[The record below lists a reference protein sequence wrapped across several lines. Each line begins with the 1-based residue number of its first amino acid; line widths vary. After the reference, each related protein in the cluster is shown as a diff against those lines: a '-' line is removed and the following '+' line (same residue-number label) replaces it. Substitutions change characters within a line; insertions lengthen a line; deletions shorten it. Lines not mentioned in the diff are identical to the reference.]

1 MLTPEQLQNL
11 PQELTDLY
19 EQLSEFI
26 LRDIARRIAKGAQIT
41 DTAEYQMYRARS
53 LGLSTDEIAA
63 KIAEI
68 NGSSAA
74 EVNRLIREAA
84 AQSDEFDRKMLGA
97 DKGAAIPLE
106 DNQQLQKL
114 ISAQIAETAG
124 KCENLTNTMGFADHD
139 FLGRVYYLSMTDM
152 YRREM
157 DAAHMKVATGA
168 TDYMTAIRQAC
179 NKLAASGVRTIDY
192 ESGRSDRIEV
202 AARRAILTSV
212 AHVTH
217 RISEQNG
224 EELGADGWEMSAH
237 SGSRPSHAVYQGRQ
251 YTQEQ
256 YERIIKPLISEPNC
270 RHDVF
275 PIILGVSEPVYT
287 EEELQN
293 IDQPPFTYEGRKY
306 TAYEASQQMRKM
318 ERAMRKQ
325 KDRCIV
331 ADATGDEE
339 SFTAASIK
347 LRRQKDI
354 YEDFCKAADSYTQYE
369 RTYVAGYDRR
379 LAGKTGAVTRKQRE
393 FEKAQMRLTEG
404 TSHDII
410 EKTETSDFKNIIS
423 PQNGMSKEYQ
433 TVLENKF
440 SGGTADA
447 KRAFTRY
454 VKHDSVADSSYDK
467 TAHFSPVTQKI
478 KMNFAKDQINP
489 KGSGTTFFHEH
500 GHYID
505 YTSCEGDGYTSTKSP
520 EFGKLLKSD
529 FDSYVNSVMKQNHI
543 ELPAAYYKISKE
555 LSGHKQHS
563 VSDLFGG
570 ISGNQCVGR
579 YRHKDLYWTK
589 NGAVEKEAFAHMY
602 EAQFDAEKYELMKKY
617 FPNALNEFEKLLNGV
632 IK

>member
-19 EQLSEFI
+19 DQLSEFI

-41 DTAEYQMYRARS
+41 DTAEYQLYRARS

-74 EVNRLIREAA
+74 EINRLIREAA

-97 DKGAAIPLE
+97 DKGAAVPLE
-106 DNQQLQKL
+106 ENAQLQKL

-157 DAAHMKVATGA
+157 DSAHMKVVTGA

-331 ADATGDEE
+331 ADAAGDEE
-339 SFTAASIK
+339 AFATASIR
-347 LRRQKDI
+347 LNRQKYI
-354 YEDFCKAADSYTQYE
+354 YEDFCKAADSYTEYE
-369 RTYVAGYDRR
+369 RPYVTGFNRSIAARSGVAAIKKEYKLIASTLDKSAVPSIDDFKKMLYNNSDEYKQLRHQFNEKVINSDYDDIKH
-379 LAGKTGAVTRKQRE
+379 LNGSLSDKVTRQWYVLHDKKIPDMIDRNQSIEDQARQAHALRNQFRTNARDLMLNQDE
-393 FEKAQMRLTEG
+393 RKWLDKSHPNLTFEEQVDKKMSDKGMTRDEAIQ
-404 TSHDII
+404 DI
-410 EKTETSDFKNIIS
+410 
-423 PQNGMSKEYQ
+423 
-433 TVLENKF
+433 L
-440 SGGTADA
+440 
-447 KRAFTRY
+447 
-454 VKHDSVADSSYDK
+454 K
-467 TAHFSPVTQKI
+467 TAS
-478 KMNFAKDQINP
+478 
-489 KGSGTTFFHEH
+489 
-500 GHYID
+500 
-505 YTSCEGDGYTSTKSP
+505 KSNKKVN
-520 EFGKLLKSD
+520 EKFKL
-529 FDSYVNSVMKQNHI
+529 
-543 ELPAAYYKISKE
+543 
-555 LSGHKQHS
+555 
-563 VSDLFGG
+563 
-570 ISGNQCVGR
+570 
-579 YRHKDLYWTK
+579 
-589 NGAVEKEAFAHMY
+589 
-602 EAQFDAEKYELMKKY
+602 
-617 FPNALNEFEKLLNGV
+617 
-632 IK
+632 

>member
-19 EQLSEFI
+19 DQLSEFI
-26 LRDIARRIAKGAQIT
+26 LRDIARRIAKGAEIT
-41 DTAEYQMYRARS
+41 DTAEYQLYRAKS

-68 NGSSAA
+68 NGSSAS
-74 EVNRLIREAA
+74 EINRLIREAA
-84 AQSDEFDRKMLGA
+84 AQSDEFDRKMLGV
-97 DKGAAIPLE
+97 DKGAAVPLE
-106 DNQQLQKL
+106 ENAQLQKL

-157 DAAHMKVATGA
+157 DSAHMKVVTGA

-275 PIILGVSEPVYT
+275 PIILGVSEPTYT

-293 IDQPPFTYEGRKY
+293 IDQPPFTYEGRTY

-331 ADATGDEE
+331 ADAAGDEE
-339 SFTAASIK
+339 AFATASIR
-347 LRRQKDI
+347 LNRQKYI
-354 YEDFCKAADSYTQYE
+354 YEDFCKAADSYTEYE
-369 RTYVAGYDRR
+369 RTYVTGFNRSIAARSGVAAIKKEYKLIASTLDKSAVPSIDDFKKMLNNNSDEYKQLRHQFNEKVINSDYDDIKH
-379 LAGKTGAVTRKQRE
+379 LNGSLSDKVTRQWYVLHDKKIPDMIDRNQSIEDQARQAHALRNQFRTNARDLMLNQDE
-393 FEKAQMRLTEG
+393 RKWLDKSHPNLTFEEQVDKKMSDKGMTRDEAIQ
-404 TSHDII
+404 DI
-410 EKTETSDFKNIIS
+410 
-423 PQNGMSKEYQ
+423 
-433 TVLENKF
+433 L
-440 SGGTADA
+440 
-447 KRAFTRY
+447 
-454 VKHDSVADSSYDK
+454 K
-467 TAHFSPVTQKI
+467 TAS
-478 KMNFAKDQINP
+478 
-489 KGSGTTFFHEH
+489 
-500 GHYID
+500 
-505 YTSCEGDGYTSTKSP
+505 KSNKKVN
-520 EFGKLLKSD
+520 EKFKL
-529 FDSYVNSVMKQNHI
+529 
-543 ELPAAYYKISKE
+543 
-555 LSGHKQHS
+555 
-563 VSDLFGG
+563 
-570 ISGNQCVGR
+570 
-579 YRHKDLYWTK
+579 
-589 NGAVEKEAFAHMY
+589 
-602 EAQFDAEKYELMKKY
+602 
-617 FPNALNEFEKLLNGV
+617 
-632 IK
+632 

>member
-11 PQELTDLY
+11 PQDLTDLY
-19 EQLSEFI
+19 DQLSEFI

-41 DTAEYQMYRARS
+41 DTAEYQLYRARS

-74 EVNRLIREAA
+74 EVNRIIREAA

-97 DKGAAIPLE
+97 DNGTAVPLE
-106 DNQQLQKL
+106 ENKQLQKL
-114 ISAQIAETAG
+114 ISAQIKETAG

-157 DAAHMKVATGA
+157 DSAHMKVVTDA

-192 ESGRSDRIEV
+192 ESGHSDRIEV
-202 AARRAILTSV
+202 AARRALLTSV

-217 RISEQNG
+217 RISEENG

-331 ADATGDEE
+331 ADAAGDED

-379 LAGKTGAVTRKQRE
+379 LAGKTGAVTRRQRE
-393 FEKAQMRLTEG
+393 FEKAQMTLESDIGSKIRRTAKSAITSNKVFSYNDLDDNIKTPFEKGLVNANPEVKRVLSTIKDTTDFAYSQKKNSFYSSKFNYVALKKGSPPG
-404 TSHDII
+404 TTAHELFHKIDRMN
-410 EKTETSDFKNIIS
+410 NITDS
-423 PQNGMSKEYQ
+423 PQYGISSALNTDWNNLLKKSNSDVVGHLVTNYPNAFTLSKTGKIVFEEKYRGISDILSGMS
-433 TVLENKF
+433 
-440 SGGTADA
+440 GGA
-447 KRAFTRY
+447 
-454 VKHDSVADSSYDK
+454 
-467 TAHFSPVTQKI
+467 
-478 KMNFAKDQINP
+478 INL
-489 KGSGTTFFHEH
+489 G
-500 GHYID
+500 
-505 YTSCEGDGYTSTKSP
+505 
-520 EFGKLLKSD
+520 
-529 FDSYVNSVMKQNHI
+529 
-543 ELPAAYYKISKE
+543 
-555 LSGHKQHS
+555 
-563 VSDLFGG
+563 
-570 ISGNQCVGR
+570 
-579 YRHKDLYWTK
+579 YRHSSDYWK
-589 NGAVEKEAFAHMY
+589 RNGTLEKESW
-602 EAQFDAEKYELMKKY
+602 AQFGRVYYNNDPEVVQMMSDIFTNFNKCAIM
-617 FPNALNEFEKLLNGV
+617 ALKGV
-632 IK
+632 K

>member
-19 EQLSEFI
+19 DQLSEFI

-41 DTAEYQMYRARS
+41 DTAEYQLYRARS

-74 EVNRLIREAA
+74 EINRLIREAA

-97 DKGAAIPLE
+97 DKGAAVPLE
-106 DNQQLQKL
+106 ENAQLQKL

-157 DAAHMKVATGA
+157 DSAHMKVATGA

-202 AARRAILTSV
+202 AARRALLTSV

-287 EEELQN
+287 EEELKN

-331 ADATGDEE
+331 ADAAGDED

-393 FEKAQMRLTEG
+393 FEKAQIRLTEEKNRA
-404 TSHDII
+404 II
-410 EKTETSDFKNIIS
+410 EQEKRKEQFRSDLKSGKINTSLDVKNQKKHIIS
-423 PQNGMSKEYQ
+423 PEWKNNVRQQIKKLHDGDTKAASPKSRLFKDVTPEKLFKEYSGKGTLRLQ
-433 TVLENKF
+433 KNSTTVDEF
-440 SGGTADA
+440 VTADYPVGITFDR
-447 KRAFTRY
+447 KLQKYVRTRRFQIRY
-454 VKHDSVADSSYDK
+454 QDGGYHL
-467 TAHFSPVTQKI
+467 FPV
-478 KMNFAKDQINP
+478 
-489 KGSGTTFFHEH
+489 S
-500 GHYID
+500 
-505 YTSCEGDGYTSTKSP
+505 
-520 EFGKLLKSD
+520 
-529 FDSYVNSVMKQNHI
+529 
-543 ELPAAYYKISKE
+543 
-555 LSGHKQHS
+555 
-563 VSDLFGG
+563 
-570 ISGNQCVGR
+570 
-579 YRHKDLYWTK
+579 
-589 NGAVEKEAFAHMY
+589 EKE
-602 EAQFDAEKYELMKKY
+602 DD
-617 FPNALNEFEKLLNGV
+617 
-632 IK
+632 

>member
-19 EQLSEFI
+19 DQLSEFI
-26 LRDIARRIAKGAQIT
+26 LRDIARRIAKGAEIT
-41 DTAEYQMYRARS
+41 DTAEYQLYRAKS

-68 NGSSAA
+68 NGSSAS
-74 EVNRLIREAA
+74 EINRLIREAA
-84 AQSDEFDRKMLGA
+84 AQSDEFDRKMLGV
-97 DKGAAIPLE
+97 DKGAAVPLE
-106 DNQQLQKL
+106 ENAQLQKL

-157 DAAHMKVATGA
+157 DAAHMKVVTGA

-202 AARRAILTSV
+202 AARRALLTSV

-331 ADATGDEE
+331 ADAAGDEE
-339 SFTAASIK
+339 AFATASIR
-347 LRRQKDI
+347 LNRQKYI
-354 YEDFCKAADSYTQYE
+354 YEDFCKAADSYTEYE
-369 RTYVAGYDRR
+369 RTYVTGFNRSIAARSGVAAIKKEYKLIASTLDKSAVPSIDDFKKMLYNNSDEYKQLRHQFNEKVINSDYDDIKH
-379 LAGKTGAVTRKQRE
+379 LNGSLSDKVTRQW
-393 FEKAQMRLTEG
+393 
-404 TSHDII
+404 
-410 EKTETSDFKNIIS
+410 
-423 PQNGMSKEYQ
+423 Y
-433 TVLENKF
+433 VL
-440 SGGTADA
+440 
-447 KRAFTRY
+447 
-454 VKHDSVADSSYDK
+454 YDK
-467 TAHFSPVTQKI
+467 KIPDMIDRNQSIEDQARQAHALRNQFRTNARDLMLNQDERKWLDKSHPNLTFEEQVDKKMSDKGMTRDEAIQDILKTAS
-478 KMNFAKDQINP
+478 
-489 KGSGTTFFHEH
+489 
-500 GHYID
+500 
-505 YTSCEGDGYTSTKSP
+505 KSNKKVN
-520 EFGKLLKSD
+520 EKFKL
-529 FDSYVNSVMKQNHI
+529 
-543 ELPAAYYKISKE
+543 
-555 LSGHKQHS
+555 
-563 VSDLFGG
+563 
-570 ISGNQCVGR
+570 
-579 YRHKDLYWTK
+579 
-589 NGAVEKEAFAHMY
+589 
-602 EAQFDAEKYELMKKY
+602 
-617 FPNALNEFEKLLNGV
+617 
-632 IK
+632 

>member
-19 EQLSEFI
+19 DQLSEFI
-26 LRDIARRIAKGAQIT
+26 LRDIARRIAKGAKIT
-41 DTAEYQMYRARS
+41 DTAEYQLYRARS

-74 EVNRLIREAA
+74 EINRLIREAA

-97 DKGAAIPLE
+97 DKGAAVPLE
-106 DNQQLQKL
+106 ENAQLQKL

-124 KCENLTNTMGFADHD
+124 KCENLTNTLGFADHD
-139 FLGRVYYLSMTDM
+139 FLGRVYHLSMTDM

-157 DAAHMKVATGA
+157 DSAHMKVATGA

-202 AARRAILTSV
+202 AARRALLTSV

-251 YTQEQ
+251 YTQKQ

-275 PIILGVSEPVYT
+275 PIILGVSEPTYT

-293 IDQPPFTYEGRKY
+293 IDQPPFTYEGRTY

-331 ADATGDEE
+331 ADAAGDEE
-339 SFTAASIK
+339 AFATASIR
-347 LRRQKDI
+347 LNRQKYI
-354 YEDFCKAADSYTQYE
+354 YEDFCKAADSYTEYE
-369 RTYVAGYDRR
+369 RTYVTGFNRSIAARSGVAAIKKEYKLIASTLDKSAVPSIDDFKKMLYNNSDEYKQLRHQFNEKVINSDYDDIKH
-379 LAGKTGAVTRKQRE
+379 LNGSLSDKVTRQW
-393 FEKAQMRLTEG
+393 
-404 TSHDII
+404 
-410 EKTETSDFKNIIS
+410 
-423 PQNGMSKEYQ
+423 Y
-433 TVLENKF
+433 VL
-440 SGGTADA
+440 
-447 KRAFTRY
+447 
-454 VKHDSVADSSYDK
+454 YDK
-467 TAHFSPVTQKI
+467 KIPDMIDRNQSIEDQARQAHALRNQFRTNARDLMLNQDERKWLDKSHPNLTFEEQVDKKMSDKGMTRDEAIQDILKTAS
-478 KMNFAKDQINP
+478 
-489 KGSGTTFFHEH
+489 
-500 GHYID
+500 
-505 YTSCEGDGYTSTKSP
+505 KSNKKVN
-520 EFGKLLKSD
+520 EKFKL
-529 FDSYVNSVMKQNHI
+529 
-543 ELPAAYYKISKE
+543 
-555 LSGHKQHS
+555 
-563 VSDLFGG
+563 
-570 ISGNQCVGR
+570 
-579 YRHKDLYWTK
+579 
-589 NGAVEKEAFAHMY
+589 
-602 EAQFDAEKYELMKKY
+602 
-617 FPNALNEFEKLLNGV
+617 
-632 IK
+632 

>member
-19 EQLSEFI
+19 DQLSEFI

-41 DTAEYQMYRARS
+41 DTAEYQLYRARS

-74 EVNRLIREAA
+74 EINRLIREAA
-84 AQSDEFDRKMLGA
+84 AQSDEFDRKMLGV
-97 DKGAAIPLE
+97 DKGAAVPLE
-106 DNQQLQKL
+106 ENAQLQKL

-157 DAAHMKVATGA
+157 DSAHMKVVTGA
-168 TDYMTAIRQAC
+168 TDYMTAIRQDC

-192 ESGRSDRIEV
+192 ESRRSDRIEV

-293 IDQPPFTYEGRKY
+293 IDQPPFTYEGRTY

-331 ADATGDEE
+331 ADAAGDEE
-339 SFTAASIK
+339 SFTTASIK

-379 LAGKTGAVTRKQRE
+379 LAGKTGAVTRKQRA
-393 FEKAQMRLTEG
+393 FEKVQIRLTEEKNRA
-404 TSHDII
+404 II
-410 EKTETSDFKNIIS
+410 EQEKRKEQFRSDLKSGKINTSLDVKNQKKHIIS
-423 PQNGMSKEYQ
+423 PEWKNNVRQQIKKLHDGDTKAASPKSRLFKDVTPEKLFKEYSGKGTLRLQ
-433 TVLENKF
+433 KNSTTVDEF
-440 SGGTADA
+440 VTADYPVGITFDR
-447 KRAFTRY
+447 KLQKYVRTRRFQIRY
-454 VKHDSVADSSYDK
+454 QDGGYHL
-467 TAHFSPVTQKI
+467 FPV
-478 KMNFAKDQINP
+478 
-489 KGSGTTFFHEH
+489 S
-500 GHYID
+500 
-505 YTSCEGDGYTSTKSP
+505 
-520 EFGKLLKSD
+520 
-529 FDSYVNSVMKQNHI
+529 
-543 ELPAAYYKISKE
+543 
-555 LSGHKQHS
+555 
-563 VSDLFGG
+563 
-570 ISGNQCVGR
+570 
-579 YRHKDLYWTK
+579 
-589 NGAVEKEAFAHMY
+589 EKE
-602 EAQFDAEKYELMKKY
+602 DD
-617 FPNALNEFEKLLNGV
+617 
-632 IK
+632 

>member
-19 EQLSEFI
+19 DQLSEFI
-26 LRDIARRIAKGAQIT
+26 LRDIARRIAKGAEIT
-41 DTAEYQMYRARS
+41 DTAEYQLYRAKS

-68 NGSSAA
+68 NGSSAS
-74 EVNRLIREAA
+74 EINRLIREAA
-84 AQSDEFDRKMLGA
+84 AQSDEFDRKMLGV
-97 DKGAAIPLE
+97 DKGAAVPLE
-106 DNQQLQKL
+106 ENAQLQKL

-157 DAAHMKVATGA
+157 DSAHMKVVTGA

-293 IDQPPFTYEGRKY
+293 IDQPPFTYEGRTY

-331 ADATGDEE
+331 ADAAGDEE
-339 SFTAASIK
+339 AFATASIR
-347 LRRQKDI
+347 LNRQKYI
-354 YEDFCKAADSYTQYE
+354 YEDFCKAADSYTEYE
-369 RTYVAGYDRR
+369 RTYVTGFNRSIAARSGVAAIKKEYKLIASTLDKSAVPSIDDFKKMLYNNSDEYKQLRHQFNEKVINSDYDDIKH
-379 LAGKTGAVTRKQRE
+379 LNGSLSDKVTRQW
-393 FEKAQMRLTEG
+393 
-404 TSHDII
+404 
-410 EKTETSDFKNIIS
+410 
-423 PQNGMSKEYQ
+423 Y
-433 TVLENKF
+433 VL
-440 SGGTADA
+440 
-447 KRAFTRY
+447 
-454 VKHDSVADSSYDK
+454 YDK
-467 TAHFSPVTQKI
+467 KIPDMIDRNQSIEDQARQAHALRNQFRTNARDLMLNQDERKWLDKSHPNLTFEEQVDKKMSDKGMTRDEAIQDILKTAS
-478 KMNFAKDQINP
+478 
-489 KGSGTTFFHEH
+489 
-500 GHYID
+500 
-505 YTSCEGDGYTSTKSP
+505 KSNKKVN
-520 EFGKLLKSD
+520 EKFKL
-529 FDSYVNSVMKQNHI
+529 
-543 ELPAAYYKISKE
+543 
-555 LSGHKQHS
+555 
-563 VSDLFGG
+563 
-570 ISGNQCVGR
+570 
-579 YRHKDLYWTK
+579 
-589 NGAVEKEAFAHMY
+589 
-602 EAQFDAEKYELMKKY
+602 
-617 FPNALNEFEKLLNGV
+617 
-632 IK
+632 

>member
-19 EQLSEFI
+19 GQLSEFI
-26 LRDIARRIAKGAQIT
+26 LQDIARRIAKGAQIT
-41 DTAEYQMYRARS
+41 DTAEYQLYRARS

-74 EVNRLIREAA
+74 EINRLIREAA

-97 DKGAAIPLE
+97 DKGAAVPLE
-106 DNQQLQKL
+106 ENAQLQKL

-157 DAAHMKVATGA
+157 DSAHMKVVTGA

-331 ADATGDEE
+331 ADAAGDEE

-393 FEKAQMRLTEG
+393 FEKAQIRLTEEKNRA
-404 TSHDII
+404 II
-410 EKTETSDFKNIIS
+410 EQEKRKEQFRSDLKSGKINTSLDVKNQKKHIIS
-423 PQNGMSKEYQ
+423 PEWKNNVRQQIKKLHDGDTKAASPKSRLFKDVTPEKLFKEYSGKGTLRLQ
-433 TVLENKF
+433 KNSTTVDEF
-440 SGGTADA
+440 VTADYPVGITFDR
-447 KRAFTRY
+447 KLQKYVRTRRFQIRY
-454 VKHDSVADSSYDK
+454 QDGGYHL
-467 TAHFSPVTQKI
+467 FPV
-478 KMNFAKDQINP
+478 
-489 KGSGTTFFHEH
+489 S
-500 GHYID
+500 
-505 YTSCEGDGYTSTKSP
+505 
-520 EFGKLLKSD
+520 
-529 FDSYVNSVMKQNHI
+529 
-543 ELPAAYYKISKE
+543 
-555 LSGHKQHS
+555 
-563 VSDLFGG
+563 
-570 ISGNQCVGR
+570 
-579 YRHKDLYWTK
+579 
-589 NGAVEKEAFAHMY
+589 EKE
-602 EAQFDAEKYELMKKY
+602 DD
-617 FPNALNEFEKLLNGV
+617 
-632 IK
+632 

>member
-19 EQLSEFI
+19 DQLSEFI

-41 DTAEYQMYRARS
+41 DTAEYQLYRARS

-74 EVNRLIREAA
+74 EINRLIREAA

-97 DKGAAIPLE
+97 DKGAAVPLE
-106 DNQQLQKL
+106 ENAQLQKL

-157 DAAHMKVATGA
+157 DSAHMKVVTGA

-293 IDQPPFTYEGRKY
+293 IDQPPFTYEGRTY

-331 ADATGDEE
+331 ADAAGDEE
-339 SFTAASIK
+339 AFATASIR
-347 LRRQKDI
+347 LNRQKYI
-354 YEDFCKAADSYTQYE
+354 YEDFCKAADSYTEYE
-369 RTYVAGYDRR
+369 RTYVTGFNRSIAARSGVAAIKKEYKLIASTLDKSAVPSIDDFKKMLYNNSDEYKQLRHQFNEKVINSDYDDIKH
-379 LAGKTGAVTRKQRE
+379 LNGSLSDKVTRQW
-393 FEKAQMRLTEG
+393 
-404 TSHDII
+404 
-410 EKTETSDFKNIIS
+410 
-423 PQNGMSKEYQ
+423 Y
-433 TVLENKF
+433 VL
-440 SGGTADA
+440 
-447 KRAFTRY
+447 
-454 VKHDSVADSSYDK
+454 YDK
-467 TAHFSPVTQKI
+467 KIPDMIDRNQSIEDQARQAHALRNQFRTNARDLMLNQDERKWLDKSHPNLTFEEQVDKKMSDKGMTRDEAIQDILKTAS
-478 KMNFAKDQINP
+478 
-489 KGSGTTFFHEH
+489 
-500 GHYID
+500 
-505 YTSCEGDGYTSTKSP
+505 KSNKKVN
-520 EFGKLLKSD
+520 EKFKL
-529 FDSYVNSVMKQNHI
+529 
-543 ELPAAYYKISKE
+543 
-555 LSGHKQHS
+555 
-563 VSDLFGG
+563 
-570 ISGNQCVGR
+570 
-579 YRHKDLYWTK
+579 
-589 NGAVEKEAFAHMY
+589 
-602 EAQFDAEKYELMKKY
+602 
-617 FPNALNEFEKLLNGV
+617 
-632 IK
+632 

>member
-19 EQLSEFI
+19 DQLSEFI
-26 LRDIARRIAKGAQIT
+26 LRDIARRIAKGAEIT
-41 DTAEYQMYRARS
+41 DTAEYQLYRAKS

-68 NGSSAA
+68 NGSSAS
-74 EVNRLIREAA
+74 EINRLIREAA
-84 AQSDEFDRKMLGA
+84 AQSDEFDRKMLGV
-97 DKGAAIPLE
+97 DKGAAVPLE
-106 DNQQLQKL
+106 ENAQLQKL

-157 DAAHMKVATGA
+157 DSAHMKVVTGV

-251 YTQEQ
+251 YTQKQ

-287 EEELQN
+287 EEELRN
-293 IDQPPFTYEGRKY
+293 IDQPPFTYEGRTY

-331 ADATGDEE
+331 ADAAGDEE
-339 SFTAASIK
+339 AFATASIR
-347 LRRQKDI
+347 LNRQKYI
-354 YEDFCKAADSYTQYE
+354 YEDFCKAADSYTEYE
-369 RTYVAGYDRR
+369 RTYVTGFNRSIAARSGVAAIKKEYKLIASTLDKSAVPSIDDFKKMLYNNSDEYKQLRHQFNEKVINSDYDDIKH
-379 LAGKTGAVTRKQRE
+379 LNGSLSDKVTRQWYVLHDKKIPDMIDRNQSIEDQARQAHALRNQFRTNARDLMLNQDE
-393 FEKAQMRLTEG
+393 RKWLDKSHPNLTFEEQVDKKMSDKGMTRDEAIQ
-404 TSHDII
+404 DI
-410 EKTETSDFKNIIS
+410 
-423 PQNGMSKEYQ
+423 
-433 TVLENKF
+433 L
-440 SGGTADA
+440 
-447 KRAFTRY
+447 
-454 VKHDSVADSSYDK
+454 K
-467 TAHFSPVTQKI
+467 TAS
-478 KMNFAKDQINP
+478 
-489 KGSGTTFFHEH
+489 
-500 GHYID
+500 
-505 YTSCEGDGYTSTKSP
+505 KSNKKVN
-520 EFGKLLKSD
+520 EKFKL
-529 FDSYVNSVMKQNHI
+529 
-543 ELPAAYYKISKE
+543 
-555 LSGHKQHS
+555 
-563 VSDLFGG
+563 
-570 ISGNQCVGR
+570 
-579 YRHKDLYWTK
+579 
-589 NGAVEKEAFAHMY
+589 
-602 EAQFDAEKYELMKKY
+602 
-617 FPNALNEFEKLLNGV
+617 
-632 IK
+632 

>member
-19 EQLSEFI
+19 DQLSEFI

-41 DTAEYQMYRARS
+41 DTAEYQLYRARS

-68 NGSSAA
+68 NGSSAS
-74 EVNRLIREAA
+74 EINRLIREAA

-106 DNQQLQKL
+106 ENTQLQKL

-157 DAAHMKVATGA
+157 DSAHMKVVTGA
-168 TDYMTAIRQAC
+168 TDYMTAIRQDC

-192 ESGRSDRIEV
+192 ESRRSDRIEV

-251 YTQEQ
+251 YTQKQ

-293 IDQPPFTYEGRKY
+293 IDQPPFTYEGRTY

-331 ADATGDEE
+331 ADAAGDEE
-339 SFTAASIK
+339 SFTTASIK

-379 LAGKTGAVTRKQRE
+379 LAGKTGAVTRKQRA
-393 FEKAQMRLTEG
+393 FEKVQIRLTEEKNRA
-404 TSHDII
+404 II
-410 EKTETSDFKNIIS
+410 EQEKRKEQFRSDLKSGKINTSLDVKNQKKHIIS
-423 PQNGMSKEYQ
+423 PEWKNNVRQQIKKLHDGDTKAASPKSRLFKDVTPEKLFKEYSGKGTLRLQ
-433 TVLENKF
+433 KNSTTVDEF
-440 SGGTADA
+440 VTADYPVGITFDR
-447 KRAFTRY
+447 KLQKYVRTRRFQIRY
-454 VKHDSVADSSYDK
+454 QDGGYHL
-467 TAHFSPVTQKI
+467 FPV
-478 KMNFAKDQINP
+478 
-489 KGSGTTFFHEH
+489 S
-500 GHYID
+500 
-505 YTSCEGDGYTSTKSP
+505 
-520 EFGKLLKSD
+520 
-529 FDSYVNSVMKQNHI
+529 
-543 ELPAAYYKISKE
+543 
-555 LSGHKQHS
+555 
-563 VSDLFGG
+563 
-570 ISGNQCVGR
+570 
-579 YRHKDLYWTK
+579 
-589 NGAVEKEAFAHMY
+589 EKE
-602 EAQFDAEKYELMKKY
+602 DD
-617 FPNALNEFEKLLNGV
+617 
-632 IK
+632 

>member
-11 PQELTDLY
+11 PTELTDLY

-26 LRDIARRIAKGAQIT
+26 LRDIARRIAKGAEIT
-41 DTAEYQMYRARS
+41 DTAEYQLYRARS
-53 LGLSTDEIAA
+53 LGLSTDEIAT

-106 DNQQLQKL
+106 ENTQLQKL

-157 DAAHMKVATGA
+157 DSAHMKVVTGA

-202 AARRAILTSV
+202 AARRALLTSV

-217 RISEQNG
+217 RISEENG
-224 EELGADGWEMSAH
+224 EEFGADGWEMSAH

-331 ADATGDEE
+331 ADAAGDED

-379 LAGKTGAVTRKQRE
+379 LAGKTGAVTRRQRE
-393 FEKAQMRLTEG
+393 FEKAQVRLTDSSGSDKIKGQRAVVRDSDG
-404 TSHDII
+404 TKHYAHKVGTIDVNDQNAVNKLVSKF
-410 EKTETSDFKNIIS
+410 EKKYTHADKEHCLVIKSDGTVYMSRGDGNSVNTFELLGEEELKGCFTTHNHPKEYTQYSFSFQDFDFTREINGKRMRAIDFKY
-423 PQNGMSKEYQ
+423 E
-433 TVLENKF
+433 
-440 SGGTADA
+440 
-447 KRAFTRY
+447 
-454 VKHDSVADSSYDK
+454 
-467 TAHFSPVTQKI
+467 
-478 KMNFAKDQINP
+478 
-489 KGSGTTFFHEH
+489 
-500 GHYID
+500 
-505 YTSCEGDGYTSTKSP
+505 
-520 EFGKLLKSD
+520 
-529 FDSYVNSVMKQNHI
+529 
-543 ELPAAYYKISKE
+543 
-555 LSGHKQHS
+555 
-563 VSDLFGG
+563 
-570 ISGNQCVGR
+570 
-579 YRHKDLYWTK
+579 
-589 NGAVEKEAFAHMY
+589 Y
-602 EAQFDAEKYELMKKY
+602 EAI
-617 FPNALNEFEKLLNGV
+617 FPNRTISESEMLDVYNDVENDKHKLFDECGYGFDDYEENIQHVV
-632 IK
+632 IKEMCKRLGIKYTRRLRDG

>member
-19 EQLSEFI
+19 DQLSEFI

-41 DTAEYQMYRARS
+41 DTAKYQLYRARS

-74 EVNRLIREAA
+74 EINRLIREAA

-97 DKGAAIPLE
+97 DKGAAVPLE
-106 DNQQLQKL
+106 ENAQLQKL

-157 DAAHMKVATGA
+157 DAAHMKVVTGA

-202 AARRAILTSV
+202 AARRALLTSV

-287 EEELQN
+287 EEELKN
-293 IDQPPFTYEGRKY
+293 IDQSPFTYEGRKY

-331 ADATGDEE
+331 ADAAGDEE

-379 LAGKTGAVTRKQRE
+379 LAGKTGAVTRKQRA
-393 FEKAQMRLTEG
+393 FEKVQIRLTEEKNRA
-404 TSHDII
+404 II
-410 EKTETSDFKNIIS
+410 EQEKRKEQFRSDLKSGKINTSLDVKNQKKHIIS
-423 PQNGMSKEYQ
+423 PEWKNNVRQQIKKLHDGDTKAASPKSRLFKDVTPEKLFKEYSGKGTLRLQ
-433 TVLENKF
+433 KNSTTVDEF
-440 SGGTADA
+440 VTADYPVGITFDR
-447 KRAFTRY
+447 KLQKYVRTRRFQIRY
-454 VKHDSVADSSYDK
+454 QDGGYHL
-467 TAHFSPVTQKI
+467 FPV
-478 KMNFAKDQINP
+478 
-489 KGSGTTFFHEH
+489 S
-500 GHYID
+500 
-505 YTSCEGDGYTSTKSP
+505 
-520 EFGKLLKSD
+520 
-529 FDSYVNSVMKQNHI
+529 
-543 ELPAAYYKISKE
+543 
-555 LSGHKQHS
+555 
-563 VSDLFGG
+563 
-570 ISGNQCVGR
+570 
-579 YRHKDLYWTK
+579 
-589 NGAVEKEAFAHMY
+589 EKE
-602 EAQFDAEKYELMKKY
+602 DD
-617 FPNALNEFEKLLNGV
+617 
-632 IK
+632 

>member
-19 EQLSEFI
+19 DQLSEFI
-26 LRDIARRIAKGAQIT
+26 LRDIARRIAKGAEIT
-41 DTAEYQMYRARS
+41 DTAEYQLYRAKS

-68 NGSSAA
+68 NGSSAS
-74 EVNRLIREAA
+74 EINRLIREAA
-84 AQSDEFDRKMLGA
+84 AQSDEFDRKMLGV
-97 DKGAAIPLE
+97 DKGAAVPLE
-106 DNQQLQKL
+106 ENAQLQKL

-157 DAAHMKVATGA
+157 DSAHMKVVTGA
-168 TDYMTAIRQAC
+168 TDYMTAIRQDC

-192 ESGRSDRIEV
+192 ESRRSDRIEV

-293 IDQPPFTYEGRKY
+293 IDQPPFTYEGRTY

-331 ADATGDEE
+331 ADAAGDEE
-339 SFTAASIK
+339 AFATASIR
-347 LRRQKDI
+347 LNRQKYI
-354 YEDFCKAADSYTQYE
+354 YEDFCKAADSYTEYE
-369 RTYVAGYDRR
+369 RTYVTGFNRSIAARSGVAAIKKEYKLIASTLDKSAVPSIDDFKKMLYNNSDEYKQLRHQFNEKVINSDYDDIKH
-379 LAGKTGAVTRKQRE
+379 LNGSLSDKVTRQWYVLHDKKIPDMIDRNQSIEDQARQAHALRNQFRTNARDLMLNQDE
-393 FEKAQMRLTEG
+393 RKWLDKSHPNLTFEEQVDKKMSDKGMTRDEAIQ
-404 TSHDII
+404 DI
-410 EKTETSDFKNIIS
+410 
-423 PQNGMSKEYQ
+423 
-433 TVLENKF
+433 L
-440 SGGTADA
+440 
-447 KRAFTRY
+447 
-454 VKHDSVADSSYDK
+454 K
-467 TAHFSPVTQKI
+467 TAS
-478 KMNFAKDQINP
+478 
-489 KGSGTTFFHEH
+489 
-500 GHYID
+500 
-505 YTSCEGDGYTSTKSP
+505 KSNKKVN
-520 EFGKLLKSD
+520 EKFKL
-529 FDSYVNSVMKQNHI
+529 
-543 ELPAAYYKISKE
+543 
-555 LSGHKQHS
+555 
-563 VSDLFGG
+563 
-570 ISGNQCVGR
+570 
-579 YRHKDLYWTK
+579 
-589 NGAVEKEAFAHMY
+589 
-602 EAQFDAEKYELMKKY
+602 
-617 FPNALNEFEKLLNGV
+617 
-632 IK
+632 

>member
-11 PQELTDLY
+11 PTELTDLY

-26 LRDIARRIAKGAQIT
+26 LRDIARRIAKGAEIT
-41 DTAEYQMYRARS
+41 DTAEYQLYRARS
-53 LGLSTDEIAA
+53 LGLSTDEIAT

-97 DKGAAIPLE
+97 DNGAAVPLE
-106 DNQQLQKL
+106 ENKQLQKL
-114 ISAQIAETAG
+114 ISAQITETAG

-157 DAAHMKVATGA
+157 DSAHMKVVTGT

-202 AARRAILTSV
+202 AARRALLTSV

-217 RISEQNG
+217 RISEENG
-224 EELGADGWEMSAH
+224 EEFGADGWEMSAH

-287 EEELQN
+287 EEELRN

-331 ADATGDEE
+331 ADAAGDEE

-379 LAGKTGAVTRKQRE
+379 LAGKTGAVTRRQRE
-393 FEKAQMRLTEG
+393 FEKAQVRLTDSSGSDKIKGQRAVVRDSDG
-404 TSHDII
+404 TKHYAHKVGTVDVNDRNAVNKFVSKF
-410 EKTETSDFKNIIS
+410 EKKYTNSDKEHCLVIKPDGTVYMSRGDGNSVNTFDLLGAEELKGCFTTHNHPKEYTQYSFSFQDFDFTREINGKRMRAIDFKY
-423 PQNGMSKEYQ
+423 E
-433 TVLENKF
+433 
-440 SGGTADA
+440 
-447 KRAFTRY
+447 
-454 VKHDSVADSSYDK
+454 
-467 TAHFSPVTQKI
+467 
-478 KMNFAKDQINP
+478 
-489 KGSGTTFFHEH
+489 
-500 GHYID
+500 
-505 YTSCEGDGYTSTKSP
+505 
-520 EFGKLLKSD
+520 
-529 FDSYVNSVMKQNHI
+529 
-543 ELPAAYYKISKE
+543 
-555 LSGHKQHS
+555 
-563 VSDLFGG
+563 
-570 ISGNQCVGR
+570 
-579 YRHKDLYWTK
+579 
-589 NGAVEKEAFAHMY
+589 Y
-602 EAQFDAEKYELMKKY
+602 EAI
-617 FPNALNEFEKLLNGV
+617 FPNRTISESEMLDVYNDVENDKHKLFDECGYGFDDYEENIQHVV
-632 IK
+632 IKEMCKRLGIKYTRRLRDG

>member
-19 EQLSEFI
+19 GQLSEFI
-26 LRDIARRIAKGAQIT
+26 LQDIARRIAKGAQIT
-41 DTAEYQMYRARS
+41 DTAEYQLYRARS

-74 EVNRLIREAA
+74 EINRLIREAA

-97 DKGAAIPLE
+97 DKGAAVPLE
-106 DNQQLQKL
+106 ENAQLQKL

-124 KCENLTNTMGFADHD
+124 KCENLTNTLGFADHD

-157 DAAHMKVATGA
+157 DSAHMKVATGA

-202 AARRAILTSV
+202 AARRALLTSV

-251 YTQEQ
+251 YTQKQ

-293 IDQPPFTYEGRKY
+293 IDQPPFTYEGRTY

-331 ADATGDEE
+331 ADAAGDEE
-339 SFTAASIK
+339 SFTTASIK

-379 LAGKTGAVTRKQRE
+379 LAGKTGAVTRKQRA
-393 FEKAQMRLTEG
+393 FEKVQIRLTEEKNRA
-404 TSHDII
+404 II
-410 EKTETSDFKNIIS
+410 EQEKRKEQFRSDLKSGKINTSLDVKNQKKHIIS
-423 PQNGMSKEYQ
+423 PEWKNNVRQQIKKLHDGDTKAASPKSRLFKDVTPEKLFKEYSGKGTLRLQ
-433 TVLENKF
+433 KNSTTVDEF
-440 SGGTADA
+440 VTADYPVGITFDR
-447 KRAFTRY
+447 KLQKYVRTRRFQIRY
-454 VKHDSVADSSYDK
+454 QDGGYHL
-467 TAHFSPVTQKI
+467 FPV
-478 KMNFAKDQINP
+478 
-489 KGSGTTFFHEH
+489 S
-500 GHYID
+500 
-505 YTSCEGDGYTSTKSP
+505 
-520 EFGKLLKSD
+520 
-529 FDSYVNSVMKQNHI
+529 
-543 ELPAAYYKISKE
+543 
-555 LSGHKQHS
+555 
-563 VSDLFGG
+563 
-570 ISGNQCVGR
+570 
-579 YRHKDLYWTK
+579 
-589 NGAVEKEAFAHMY
+589 EKE
-602 EAQFDAEKYELMKKY
+602 DD
-617 FPNALNEFEKLLNGV
+617 
-632 IK
+632 

>member
-19 EQLSEFI
+19 DQLSEFI
-26 LRDIARRIAKGAQIT
+26 LRDIARRIAKGAEIT
-41 DTAEYQMYRARS
+41 DTAEYQLYRAKS

-74 EVNRLIREAA
+74 EINRLIREAA

-97 DKGAAIPLE
+97 DKGAAVPLE
-106 DNQQLQKL
+106 ENAQLQKL

-124 KCENLTNTMGFADHD
+124 KCENLTNTLGFADHD

-157 DAAHMKVATGA
+157 DSAHMKVATGA

-202 AARRAILTSV
+202 AARRALLTSV

-293 IDQPPFTYEGRKY
+293 IDQPPFTYEGRTY

-331 ADATGDEE
+331 ADAAGDEE
-339 SFTAASIK
+339 AFATASIR
-347 LRRQKDI
+347 LNRQKYI
-354 YEDFCKAADSYTQYE
+354 YEDFCKAADSYTEYE
-369 RTYVAGYDRR
+369 RTYVTGFNRSIAARSGVAAIKKEYKLIASTLDKSAVPSIDDFKKMLYNNSDEYKQLRHQFNEKVINSDYDDIKH
-379 LAGKTGAVTRKQRE
+379 LNGSLSDKVTRQW
-393 FEKAQMRLTEG
+393 
-404 TSHDII
+404 
-410 EKTETSDFKNIIS
+410 
-423 PQNGMSKEYQ
+423 Y
-433 TVLENKF
+433 VL
-440 SGGTADA
+440 
-447 KRAFTRY
+447 
-454 VKHDSVADSSYDK
+454 YDK
-467 TAHFSPVTQKI
+467 KIPDMIDRNQSIEDQARQAHALRNQFRTNARDLMLNQDKRKWLDKSHPNLTFEEQVDKKMSDKGMTRDEAIQDILKTAS
-478 KMNFAKDQINP
+478 
-489 KGSGTTFFHEH
+489 
-500 GHYID
+500 
-505 YTSCEGDGYTSTKSP
+505 KSNKKVN
-520 EFGKLLKSD
+520 EKFKL
-529 FDSYVNSVMKQNHI
+529 
-543 ELPAAYYKISKE
+543 
-555 LSGHKQHS
+555 
-563 VSDLFGG
+563 
-570 ISGNQCVGR
+570 
-579 YRHKDLYWTK
+579 
-589 NGAVEKEAFAHMY
+589 
-602 EAQFDAEKYELMKKY
+602 
-617 FPNALNEFEKLLNGV
+617 
-632 IK
+632 

>member
-19 EQLSEFI
+19 DQLSEFI

-41 DTAEYQMYRARS
+41 DTAEYQLYRARS

-74 EVNRLIREAA
+74 EINRLIREAA
-84 AQSDEFDRKMLGA
+84 AQSDEFDRKMLGV
-97 DKGAAIPLE
+97 DKGAAVPLE
-106 DNQQLQKL
+106 ENAQLQKL

-157 DAAHMKVATGA
+157 DSAHMKVVTGA

-192 ESGRSDRIEV
+192 ESRRSDRIEV

-251 YTQEQ
+251 YTQKQ

-293 IDQPPFTYEGRKY
+293 IDQPPFTYEGRTY

-331 ADATGDEE
+331 ADAAGDEE
-339 SFTAASIK
+339 SFTTASIK

-379 LAGKTGAVTRKQRE
+379 LAGKTGAVTRKQRA
-393 FEKAQMRLTEG
+393 FEKVQIRLTEEKNRA
-404 TSHDII
+404 II
-410 EKTETSDFKNIIS
+410 EQEKRKEQFRSDLKSGKINTSLDVKNQKKHIIS
-423 PQNGMSKEYQ
+423 PEWKNNVRQQIKKLHDGDTKAASPKSRLFKDVTPEKLFKEYSGKGTLRLQ
-433 TVLENKF
+433 KNSTTVDEF
-440 SGGTADA
+440 VTADYPVGITFDR
-447 KRAFTRY
+447 KLQKYVRTRRFQIRY
-454 VKHDSVADSSYDK
+454 QDGGYHL
-467 TAHFSPVTQKI
+467 FPV
-478 KMNFAKDQINP
+478 
-489 KGSGTTFFHEH
+489 S
-500 GHYID
+500 
-505 YTSCEGDGYTSTKSP
+505 
-520 EFGKLLKSD
+520 
-529 FDSYVNSVMKQNHI
+529 
-543 ELPAAYYKISKE
+543 
-555 LSGHKQHS
+555 
-563 VSDLFGG
+563 
-570 ISGNQCVGR
+570 
-579 YRHKDLYWTK
+579 
-589 NGAVEKEAFAHMY
+589 EKE
-602 EAQFDAEKYELMKKY
+602 DD
-617 FPNALNEFEKLLNGV
+617 
-632 IK
+632 

>member
-19 EQLSEFI
+19 GQLSEFI
-26 LRDIARRIAKGAQIT
+26 LQDIARRIAKGAQIT
-41 DTAEYQMYRARS
+41 DTAEYQLYRARS

-74 EVNRLIREAA
+74 EINRLIREAA

-157 DAAHMKVATGA
+157 DSAHMKVVTGV

-202 AARRAILTSV
+202 AARRTLLTSV

-256 YERIIKPLISEPNC
+256 YERIIKPLINEPNC

-275 PIILGVSEPVYT
+275 PIILGVSEPTYT

-293 IDQPPFTYEGRKY
+293 IDQPPFTYEGRTY

-331 ADATGDEE
+331 ADAAGDEE
-339 SFTAASIK
+339 AFATASIR
-347 LRRQKDI
+347 LNRQKYI
-354 YEDFCKAADSYTQYE
+354 YEDFCKAADSYTEYE
-369 RTYVAGYDRR
+369 RTYVTGFNRSIAARSGVAAIKKEYKLIASTLDKSAVPSIDDFKKMLYNNSDEYKQLRHQFNEKVINSDYDDIKH
-379 LAGKTGAVTRKQRE
+379 LNGSLSDKVTRQW
-393 FEKAQMRLTEG
+393 
-404 TSHDII
+404 
-410 EKTETSDFKNIIS
+410 
-423 PQNGMSKEYQ
+423 Y
-433 TVLENKF
+433 VL
-440 SGGTADA
+440 
-447 KRAFTRY
+447 
-454 VKHDSVADSSYDK
+454 YDK
-467 TAHFSPVTQKI
+467 KIPDMIDRNQSIEDQARQAHALRNQFRTNARDLMLNQDERKWLDKSHPNLTFEEQVDKKMSDKGMTRDEAIQDILKTAS
-478 KMNFAKDQINP
+478 
-489 KGSGTTFFHEH
+489 
-500 GHYID
+500 
-505 YTSCEGDGYTSTKSP
+505 KSNKKVN
-520 EFGKLLKSD
+520 EKFKL
-529 FDSYVNSVMKQNHI
+529 
-543 ELPAAYYKISKE
+543 
-555 LSGHKQHS
+555 
-563 VSDLFGG
+563 
-570 ISGNQCVGR
+570 
-579 YRHKDLYWTK
+579 
-589 NGAVEKEAFAHMY
+589 
-602 EAQFDAEKYELMKKY
+602 
-617 FPNALNEFEKLLNGV
+617 
-632 IK
+632 

>member
-19 EQLSEFI
+19 DQLSEFI
-26 LRDIARRIAKGAQIT
+26 LRDIARRIAKGAKIT
-41 DTAEYQMYRARS
+41 DTAEYQLYRARS

-74 EVNRLIREAA
+74 EINRLIREAA

-106 DNQQLQKL
+106 ENAQLQKL

-152 YRREM
+152 YRQEM
-157 DAAHMKVATGA
+157 DSAHMKVATGA

-293 IDQPPFTYEGRKY
+293 IDQPPFTYEGRTY

-331 ADATGDEE
+331 ADAAGDEE
-339 SFTAASIK
+339 AFATASIR
-347 LRRQKDI
+347 LNRQKYI
-354 YEDFCKAADSYTQYE
+354 YEDFCKAADSYTEYE
-369 RTYVAGYDRR
+369 RTYVTGFNRSIAAKSGVAAIKKEYKLIASTLDKSAVPSIDDFKKMLYNNSDEYKQLRHQFNEKVINSDYDDIKH
-379 LAGKTGAVTRKQRE
+379 LNGSLSDKVTRQW
-393 FEKAQMRLTEG
+393 
-404 TSHDII
+404 
-410 EKTETSDFKNIIS
+410 
-423 PQNGMSKEYQ
+423 Y
-433 TVLENKF
+433 VL
-440 SGGTADA
+440 
-447 KRAFTRY
+447 
-454 VKHDSVADSSYDK
+454 YDK
-467 TAHFSPVTQKI
+467 KIPDMIDRNQSIEDQARQAHALRNQFRTNARDLMLNQDERKWLDKSHPNLTFEEQVDKKMSDKGMTRDEAIQDILKTAS
-478 KMNFAKDQINP
+478 
-489 KGSGTTFFHEH
+489 
-500 GHYID
+500 
-505 YTSCEGDGYTSTKSP
+505 KSNKKVN
-520 EFGKLLKSD
+520 EKFKL
-529 FDSYVNSVMKQNHI
+529 
-543 ELPAAYYKISKE
+543 
-555 LSGHKQHS
+555 
-563 VSDLFGG
+563 
-570 ISGNQCVGR
+570 
-579 YRHKDLYWTK
+579 
-589 NGAVEKEAFAHMY
+589 
-602 EAQFDAEKYELMKKY
+602 
-617 FPNALNEFEKLLNGV
+617 
-632 IK
+632 

>member
-19 EQLSEFI
+19 DQLSEFI

-41 DTAEYQMYRARS
+41 DTAEYQLYRARS

-74 EVNRLIREAA
+74 EINRLIREAA

-106 DNQQLQKL
+106 ENTQLQKL

-157 DAAHMKVATGA
+157 DAAHMKVVTGA

-202 AARRAILTSV
+202 AARRALLTSV

-224 EELGADGWEMSAH
+224 EELGAVGWVMSAH

-251 YTQEQ
+251 YTQKQ

-293 IDQPPFTYEGRKY
+293 IDQPPFTYEGRTY

-331 ADATGDEE
+331 ADAAGDEE
-339 SFTAASIK
+339 SFTTASIK

-379 LAGKTGAVTRKQRE
+379 LAGKTGAVTRKQRA
-393 FEKAQMRLTEG
+393 FEKVQIRLTEEKNRA
-404 TSHDII
+404 II
-410 EKTETSDFKNIIS
+410 EQEKRKEQFRSDLKSGKINTSLAVKNQKKHIIS
-423 PQNGMSKEYQ
+423 PEWKNNVRQQIKKLHDGDTKAASPKSRLFKDVTPEKLFKEYSGKGTLRLLKNST
-433 TVLENKF
+433 TVDEF
-440 SGGTADA
+440 VTADYPVGITFDRMLQ
-447 KRAFTRY
+447 KDVRTRRFQIRY
-454 VKHDSVADSSYDK
+454 QDGGYHL
-467 TAHFSPVTQKI
+467 FPV
-478 KMNFAKDQINP
+478 
-489 KGSGTTFFHEH
+489 S
-500 GHYID
+500 
-505 YTSCEGDGYTSTKSP
+505 
-520 EFGKLLKSD
+520 
-529 FDSYVNSVMKQNHI
+529 
-543 ELPAAYYKISKE
+543 
-555 LSGHKQHS
+555 
-563 VSDLFGG
+563 
-570 ISGNQCVGR
+570 
-579 YRHKDLYWTK
+579 
-589 NGAVEKEAFAHMY
+589 EKE
-602 EAQFDAEKYELMKKY
+602 DD
-617 FPNALNEFEKLLNGV
+617 
-632 IK
+632 

>member
-19 EQLSEFI
+19 DQLSEFI

-41 DTAEYQMYRARS
+41 DTAEYQLYRARS

-74 EVNRLIREAA
+74 EINRLIREAA
-84 AQSDEFDRKMLGA
+84 AQSDEFDRKMLGV
-97 DKGAAIPLE
+97 DKGAAVPLE
-106 DNQQLQKL
+106 ENAQLQKL

-157 DAAHMKVATGA
+157 DSAHMKVVTGA
-168 TDYMTAIRQAC
+168 TDYMTAIRQDC

-251 YTQEQ
+251 YTQKQ

-293 IDQPPFTYEGRKY
+293 IDQPPFTYEGRTY

-331 ADATGDEE
+331 ADAAGDEE
-339 SFTAASIK
+339 SFTTASIK

-379 LAGKTGAVTRKQRE
+379 LAGKTGAVTRKQRA
-393 FEKAQMRLTEG
+393 FEKVQIRLTEEKNRA
-404 TSHDII
+404 II
-410 EKTETSDFKNIIS
+410 EQEKRKEQFRSDLKSGKINTSLDVKNQKKHIIS
-423 PQNGMSKEYQ
+423 PEWKNNVRQQIKKLHDGDTKAASPKSRLFKDVTPEKLFKEYSGKGTLRLQ
-433 TVLENKF
+433 KNSTTVDEF
-440 SGGTADA
+440 VTADYPVGITFDR
-447 KRAFTRY
+447 KLQKYVRTRRFQIRY
-454 VKHDSVADSSYDK
+454 QDGGYHL
-467 TAHFSPVTQKI
+467 FPV
-478 KMNFAKDQINP
+478 
-489 KGSGTTFFHEH
+489 S
-500 GHYID
+500 
-505 YTSCEGDGYTSTKSP
+505 
-520 EFGKLLKSD
+520 
-529 FDSYVNSVMKQNHI
+529 
-543 ELPAAYYKISKE
+543 
-555 LSGHKQHS
+555 
-563 VSDLFGG
+563 
-570 ISGNQCVGR
+570 
-579 YRHKDLYWTK
+579 
-589 NGAVEKEAFAHMY
+589 EKE
-602 EAQFDAEKYELMKKY
+602 DD
-617 FPNALNEFEKLLNGV
+617 
-632 IK
+632 

>member
-19 EQLSEFI
+19 DQLSEFI

-41 DTAEYQMYRARS
+41 DTAEYQLYRARS

-74 EVNRLIREAA
+74 EINRLIREAA

-106 DNQQLQKL
+106 ENTQLQKL

-157 DAAHMKVATGA
+157 DAAHMKVVTGA

-202 AARRAILTSV
+202 AARRALLTSV

-293 IDQPPFTYEGRKY
+293 IDQPPFTYKGRTY

-331 ADATGDEE
+331 ADAAGDEE
-339 SFTAASIK
+339 SFTTASIK

-379 LAGKTGAVTRKQRE
+379 LAGKTGAVTRKQRA
-393 FEKAQMRLTEG
+393 FEKVQIRLTEEKNRA
-404 TSHDII
+404 II
-410 EKTETSDFKNIIS
+410 EQEKRKEQFRSDLKSGKINTSLDVKNQKKHIIS
-423 PQNGMSKEYQ
+423 PEWKNNVRQQIKKLHDGDTKAASPKSRLFKDVTPEKLFKEYSGKGTLRLQ
-433 TVLENKF
+433 KNSTTVDEF
-440 SGGTADA
+440 VTADYPVGITFDR
-447 KRAFTRY
+447 KLQKYVRTRRFQIRY
-454 VKHDSVADSSYDK
+454 QDGGYHL
-467 TAHFSPVTQKI
+467 FPV
-478 KMNFAKDQINP
+478 
-489 KGSGTTFFHEH
+489 S
-500 GHYID
+500 
-505 YTSCEGDGYTSTKSP
+505 
-520 EFGKLLKSD
+520 
-529 FDSYVNSVMKQNHI
+529 
-543 ELPAAYYKISKE
+543 
-555 LSGHKQHS
+555 
-563 VSDLFGG
+563 
-570 ISGNQCVGR
+570 
-579 YRHKDLYWTK
+579 
-589 NGAVEKEAFAHMY
+589 EKE
-602 EAQFDAEKYELMKKY
+602 DD
-617 FPNALNEFEKLLNGV
+617 
-632 IK
+632 

>member
-41 DTAEYQMYRARS
+41 DTAEYQLYRARS

-97 DKGAAIPLE
+97 DKGAAVPLE
-106 DNQQLQKL
+106 ENTQLQKL

-157 DAAHMKVATGA
+157 DSAHMKVATGA

-202 AARRAILTSV
+202 AARRALLTSV

-275 PIILGVSEPVYT
+275 PIILGVSEPTYT

-293 IDQPPFTYEGRKY
+293 IDQPPFTYEGRTY

-331 ADATGDEE
+331 ADAAGDEE

-354 YEDFCKAADSYTQYE
+354 YEDFCKAADSYTEYE

-393 FEKAQMRLTEG
+393 FEKAQLKM
-404 TSHDII
+404 
-410 EKTETSDFKNIIS
+410 
-423 PQNGMSKEYQ
+423 Q
-433 TVLENKF
+433 
-440 SGGTADA
+440 
-447 KRAFTRY
+447 
-454 VKHDSVADSSYDK
+454 DSVDYMSNSFK
-467 TAHFSPVTQKI
+467 PKMSPKNFELKI
-478 KMNFAKDQINP
+478 DNQ
-489 KGSGTTFFHEH
+489 T
-500 GHYID
+500 
-505 YTSCEGDGYTSTKSP
+505 
-520 EFGKLLKSD
+520 LQLKKIE
-529 FDSYVNSVMKQNHI
+529 NSK
-543 ELPAAYYKISKE
+543 
-555 LSGHKQHS
+555 
-563 VSDLFGG
+563 F
-570 ISGNQCVGR
+570 
-579 YRHKDLYWTK
+579 DLYTDEPDDK
-589 NGAVEKEAFAHMY
+589 KQMAVR
-602 EAQFDAEKYELMKKY
+602 
-617 FPNALNEFEKLLNGV
+617 NTEKLLTQALSKMPAKVDMPKVAVVDFERNGLNSNAIAGFHAESNTLFV
-632 IK
+632 NRKYKSKQDVLDYVNKTSGYFSNNTELAPYLHELGHKYYEDSIKTLAKSENMEYNKAKAIIDSRINDLIHDKNDHGDYLEQNISAYAQKGYLKNKTTEVVAECFAASPENNEAASILSLLKRSD

>member
-19 EQLSEFI
+19 DQLSEFI

-41 DTAEYQMYRARS
+41 DTAEYQLYRARS

-74 EVNRLIREAA
+74 EINRLIREAA

-106 DNQQLQKL
+106 ENTQLQKL

-157 DAAHMKVATGA
+157 DAAHMKVVTGA

-202 AARRAILTSV
+202 AARRALLTSV

-251 YTQEQ
+251 YTQKQ

-293 IDQPPFTYEGRKY
+293 IDQPPFTYEGRTY

-331 ADATGDEE
+331 ADAAGDEE
-339 SFTAASIK
+339 SFTTASIK

-379 LAGKTGAVTRKQRE
+379 LAGKTGAVTRTQRA
-393 FEKAQMRLTEG
+393 FEKVQIRLTEEKNRA
-404 TSHDII
+404 II
-410 EKTETSDFKNIIS
+410 EQEKRKEQFRSDLKSGKINTSLDVKNQKKHIIS
-423 PQNGMSKEYQ
+423 PEWKNNVRQQIKKLHDGDTKAASPKSRLFKDVTPEKLFKEYSGKGTLRLQ
-433 TVLENKF
+433 KNSTTVDEF
-440 SGGTADA
+440 VTADYPVGITFDR
-447 KRAFTRY
+447 KLQKYVRTRRFQIRY
-454 VKHDSVADSSYDK
+454 QDGGYHL
-467 TAHFSPVTQKI
+467 FPV
-478 KMNFAKDQINP
+478 
-489 KGSGTTFFHEH
+489 S
-500 GHYID
+500 
-505 YTSCEGDGYTSTKSP
+505 
-520 EFGKLLKSD
+520 
-529 FDSYVNSVMKQNHI
+529 
-543 ELPAAYYKISKE
+543 
-555 LSGHKQHS
+555 
-563 VSDLFGG
+563 
-570 ISGNQCVGR
+570 
-579 YRHKDLYWTK
+579 
-589 NGAVEKEAFAHMY
+589 EKE
-602 EAQFDAEKYELMKKY
+602 DD
-617 FPNALNEFEKLLNGV
+617 
-632 IK
+632 

>member
-19 EQLSEFI
+19 DQLSEFI

-41 DTAEYQMYRARS
+41 DTAEYQLYRARS

-74 EVNRLIREAA
+74 EINRLIREAA

-97 DKGAAIPLE
+97 DKGAAVPLE
-106 DNQQLQKL
+106 ENAQLQKL

-157 DAAHMKVATGA
+157 DSAHMKVVTGV

-275 PIILGVSEPVYT
+275 PIILGVSEPTYT

-293 IDQPPFTYEGRKY
+293 IDQPPFTYEGRTY

-331 ADATGDEE
+331 ADAAGDEE
-339 SFTAASIK
+339 AFATASIR
-347 LRRQKDI
+347 LNRQKYI
-354 YEDFCKAADSYTQYE
+354 YEDFCKAADSYTEYE
-369 RTYVAGYDRR
+369 RTYVTGFNRSIAARSGVAAIKKEYKLIASTLDKSAVPSIDDFKKMLYNNSDEYKQLRHQFNEKVINSDYDDIKH
-379 LAGKTGAVTRKQRE
+379 LNGSLSDKVTRQWYVLHDKKIPDMIDRNQSIEDQARQAHALRNQFRTNARDLMLNQDE
-393 FEKAQMRLTEG
+393 RKWLDKSHPNLTFEEQVDKKMSDKGMTRDEAIQ
-404 TSHDII
+404 DI
-410 EKTETSDFKNIIS
+410 
-423 PQNGMSKEYQ
+423 
-433 TVLENKF
+433 L
-440 SGGTADA
+440 
-447 KRAFTRY
+447 
-454 VKHDSVADSSYDK
+454 K
-467 TAHFSPVTQKI
+467 TAS
-478 KMNFAKDQINP
+478 
-489 KGSGTTFFHEH
+489 
-500 GHYID
+500 
-505 YTSCEGDGYTSTKSP
+505 KSNKKVN
-520 EFGKLLKSD
+520 EKFKL
-529 FDSYVNSVMKQNHI
+529 
-543 ELPAAYYKISKE
+543 
-555 LSGHKQHS
+555 
-563 VSDLFGG
+563 
-570 ISGNQCVGR
+570 
-579 YRHKDLYWTK
+579 
-589 NGAVEKEAFAHMY
+589 
-602 EAQFDAEKYELMKKY
+602 
-617 FPNALNEFEKLLNGV
+617 
-632 IK
+632 

>member
-19 EQLSEFI
+19 DQLSEFI
-26 LRDIARRIAKGAQIT
+26 LRDIARRIAKGAEIT
-41 DTAEYQMYRARS
+41 DTAEYQLYRAKS

-74 EVNRLIREAA
+74 EINRLIREAA

-97 DKGAAIPLE
+97 DKGAAVPLE
-106 DNQQLQKL
+106 ENAQLQKL

-157 DAAHMKVATGA
+157 DSAHMKVVTGA
-168 TDYMTAIRQAC
+168 TDYMTAIRQDC

-192 ESGRSDRIEV
+192 ESRRSDRIEV

-251 YTQEQ
+251 YTQKQ

-293 IDQPPFTYEGRKY
+293 IDQPPFTYEGRTY

-331 ADATGDEE
+331 ADAAGDED

-393 FEKAQMRLTEG
+393 FEKAQIRLTEEKNRA
-404 TSHDII
+404 II
-410 EKTETSDFKNIIS
+410 EQEKRKEQFRSDLKSGKINTSLDVKNQKKHIIS
-423 PQNGMSKEYQ
+423 PEWKNNVRQQIKKLHDGDTKAASPKSRLFKDVTPEKLFKEYSGKGTLRLQ
-433 TVLENKF
+433 KNSTTVDEF
-440 SGGTADA
+440 VTADYPVGITFDR
-447 KRAFTRY
+447 KLQKYVRTRRFQIRY
-454 VKHDSVADSSYDK
+454 QDGGYHL
-467 TAHFSPVTQKI
+467 FPV
-478 KMNFAKDQINP
+478 
-489 KGSGTTFFHEH
+489 S
-500 GHYID
+500 
-505 YTSCEGDGYTSTKSP
+505 
-520 EFGKLLKSD
+520 
-529 FDSYVNSVMKQNHI
+529 
-543 ELPAAYYKISKE
+543 
-555 LSGHKQHS
+555 
-563 VSDLFGG
+563 
-570 ISGNQCVGR
+570 
-579 YRHKDLYWTK
+579 
-589 NGAVEKEAFAHMY
+589 EKE
-602 EAQFDAEKYELMKKY
+602 DD
-617 FPNALNEFEKLLNGV
+617 
-632 IK
+632 

>member
-19 EQLSEFI
+19 DQLSEFI

-41 DTAEYQMYRARS
+41 DTAEYQLYRARS

-74 EVNRLIREAA
+74 EINRLIREAA

-97 DKGAAIPLE
+97 DKGAAVPLE
-106 DNQQLQKL
+106 ENTQLQKL
-114 ISAQIAETAG
+114 ISAQITETAG

-157 DAAHMKVATGA
+157 DSAHMKVATGA

-202 AARRAILTSV
+202 VARRALLTSV

-275 PIILGVSEPVYT
+275 PIILGVSEPTYT

-293 IDQPPFTYEGRKY
+293 IDQPPFTYEGRTY

-331 ADATGDEE
+331 ADAAGDKEAFE
-339 SFTAASIK
+339 TASIR
-347 LRRQKDI
+347 LNRQKYI
-354 YEDFCKAADSYTQYE
+354 YEDFCKAADSYTEYE
-369 RTYVAGYDRR
+369 RTYVTGFNRSIAARSGVAAIKKEYKLIASTLDKSAVPSIDDFKKMLYNNSDEYKQLRHQFNEKVINSDYDDIKH
-379 LAGKTGAVTRKQRE
+379 LNGSLSDKVTRQWYVLHDKKIPDMIDRNQSIEDQARQAHALRNQFRTNARDLMLNQDE
-393 FEKAQMRLTEG
+393 RKWLDKSHPNLTFEEQIDKKMSDKGMTRDEAIQ
-404 TSHDII
+404 DI
-410 EKTETSDFKNIIS
+410 
-423 PQNGMSKEYQ
+423 
-433 TVLENKF
+433 L
-440 SGGTADA
+440 
-447 KRAFTRY
+447 
-454 VKHDSVADSSYDK
+454 K
-467 TAHFSPVTQKI
+467 TAS
-478 KMNFAKDQINP
+478 
-489 KGSGTTFFHEH
+489 
-500 GHYID
+500 
-505 YTSCEGDGYTSTKSP
+505 KSNKKVN
-520 EFGKLLKSD
+520 EKFKL
-529 FDSYVNSVMKQNHI
+529 
-543 ELPAAYYKISKE
+543 
-555 LSGHKQHS
+555 
-563 VSDLFGG
+563 
-570 ISGNQCVGR
+570 
-579 YRHKDLYWTK
+579 
-589 NGAVEKEAFAHMY
+589 
-602 EAQFDAEKYELMKKY
+602 
-617 FPNALNEFEKLLNGV
+617 
-632 IK
+632 

>member
-19 EQLSEFI
+19 DQLSEFI
-26 LRDIARRIAKGAQIT
+26 LRDIARRIAKGAEIT
-41 DTAEYQMYRARS
+41 DTAEYQLYRAKS

-68 NGSSAA
+68 NGSSAS
-74 EVNRLIREAA
+74 EINRLIREAA
-84 AQSDEFDRKMLGA
+84 AQSDEFDRKMLGV
-97 DKGAAIPLE
+97 DKGAAVPLE
-106 DNQQLQKL
+106 ENAQLQKL

-157 DAAHMKVATGA
+157 DSAHMKVVTGV

-202 AARRAILTSV
+202 AARRTLLTSV

-293 IDQPPFTYEGRKY
+293 IDQPPFTYEGRTY

-331 ADATGDEE
+331 ADAAGDEE
-339 SFTAASIK
+339 AFATASIR
-347 LRRQKDI
+347 LNRQKYI
-354 YEDFCKAADSYTQYE
+354 YEDFCKAADSYTEYE
-369 RTYVAGYDRR
+369 RTYVTGFNRSIAARSGVAAIKKEYKLIASTLDKSAVPSIDDFKKMLYNSDEYKQLRHQFNEKVINSDYDDIKH
-379 LAGKTGAVTRKQRE
+379 LNGSLSDKVTRQWYVLHDKKIPDMIDRNQSIEDQARQAHALRNQFRTNARDLMLNQDE
-393 FEKAQMRLTEG
+393 RMWLDKSHPNLTFEEQVDKKMSDKGMTRDEAIQ
-404 TSHDII
+404 DI
-410 EKTETSDFKNIIS
+410 
-423 PQNGMSKEYQ
+423 
-433 TVLENKF
+433 L
-440 SGGTADA
+440 
-447 KRAFTRY
+447 
-454 VKHDSVADSSYDK
+454 K
-467 TAHFSPVTQKI
+467 TAS
-478 KMNFAKDQINP
+478 
-489 KGSGTTFFHEH
+489 
-500 GHYID
+500 
-505 YTSCEGDGYTSTKSP
+505 KSNKKVN
-520 EFGKLLKSD
+520 GK
-529 FDSYVNSVMKQNHI
+529 F
-543 ELPAAYYKISKE
+543 
-555 LSGHKQHS
+555 
-563 VSDLFGG
+563 
-570 ISGNQCVGR
+570 
-579 YRHKDLYWTK
+579 
-589 NGAVEKEAFAHMY
+589 
-602 EAQFDAEKYELMKKY
+602 
-617 FPNALNEFEKLLNGV
+617 KL
-632 IK
+632 

>member
-19 EQLSEFI
+19 DQLSEFI

-41 DTAEYQMYRARS
+41 DTAEYQLYRARS

-74 EVNRLIREAA
+74 EINRLIREAA
-84 AQSDEFDRKMLGA
+84 AQSDEFDRKMLGV
-97 DKGAAIPLE
+97 DKGAAVPLE
-106 DNQQLQKL
+106 ENAQLQKL

-157 DAAHMKVATGA
+157 DSAHMKVATGA

-202 AARRAILTSV
+202 AARRALLTSV

-275 PIILGVSEPVYT
+275 PIILGVSEPTYT

-293 IDQPPFTYEGRKY
+293 IDQPPFTYEGRTY

-331 ADATGDEE
+331 ADAAGDEE
-339 SFTAASIK
+339 AFATASIR
-347 LRRQKDI
+347 LNRQKYI
-354 YEDFCKAADSYTQYE
+354 YEDFCKAADSYTEYE
-369 RTYVAGYDRR
+369 RTYVTGFNRSIAARSGVAAIKKEYKLIASTLDKSAVPSIDDFKKMLYNSDEYKQLRHQFNEKVINSDYDDIKH
-379 LAGKTGAVTRKQRE
+379 LNGSLSDKVTRQWYVLHDKKIPDMIDRNQSIEDQARQAHALRNQFRTNARDLMLNQDE
-393 FEKAQMRLTEG
+393 RKWLDKSHPNLTFEEQVDKKMSDKGMTRDEAIQ
-404 TSHDII
+404 DI
-410 EKTETSDFKNIIS
+410 
-423 PQNGMSKEYQ
+423 
-433 TVLENKF
+433 L
-440 SGGTADA
+440 
-447 KRAFTRY
+447 
-454 VKHDSVADSSYDK
+454 K
-467 TAHFSPVTQKI
+467 TAS
-478 KMNFAKDQINP
+478 
-489 KGSGTTFFHEH
+489 
-500 GHYID
+500 
-505 YTSCEGDGYTSTKSP
+505 KSNKKVN
-520 EFGKLLKSD
+520 EKFKL
-529 FDSYVNSVMKQNHI
+529 
-543 ELPAAYYKISKE
+543 
-555 LSGHKQHS
+555 
-563 VSDLFGG
+563 
-570 ISGNQCVGR
+570 
-579 YRHKDLYWTK
+579 
-589 NGAVEKEAFAHMY
+589 
-602 EAQFDAEKYELMKKY
+602 
-617 FPNALNEFEKLLNGV
+617 
-632 IK
+632 

>member
-19 EQLSEFI
+19 DQLSEFI
-26 LRDIARRIAKGAQIT
+26 LRDIARRIAKGAEIT
-41 DTAEYQMYRARS
+41 DTAEYQLYRAKS

-68 NGSSAA
+68 NGSSAS
-74 EVNRLIREAA
+74 EINRLIREAA

-97 DKGAAIPLE
+97 DKGAAVPLE
-106 DNQQLQKL
+106 ENAQLQKL

-157 DAAHMKVATGA
+157 DSAHMKVATGA

-202 AARRAILTSV
+202 AARRALLTSV

-293 IDQPPFTYEGRKY
+293 IDQPPFTYEGRTY

-318 ERAMRKQ
+318 ERTMRKQ

-331 ADATGDEE
+331 ADAAGDEE
-339 SFTAASIK
+339 GFTAASIK

-379 LAGKTGAVTRKQRE
+379 LAGKTGAVTRKRRE
-393 FEKAQMRLTEG
+393 FEKAQIRLTEEKNRA
-404 TSHDII
+404 II
-410 EKTETSDFKNIIS
+410 EQEKRKEQFRSDLKSGKINTSLDVKNQKKHIIS
-423 PQNGMSKEYQ
+423 PEWKNNVRQQIKKLHDGDTKAASPKSRLFKDVTPEKLFKEYSGKGTLRLQ
-433 TVLENKF
+433 KNSTTVDEF
-440 SGGTADA
+440 VTADYPVGITFDR
-447 KRAFTRY
+447 KLQKYVRTRRFQIRY
-454 VKHDSVADSSYDK
+454 QDGGYHL
-467 TAHFSPVTQKI
+467 FPV
-478 KMNFAKDQINP
+478 
-489 KGSGTTFFHEH
+489 S
-500 GHYID
+500 
-505 YTSCEGDGYTSTKSP
+505 
-520 EFGKLLKSD
+520 
-529 FDSYVNSVMKQNHI
+529 
-543 ELPAAYYKISKE
+543 
-555 LSGHKQHS
+555 
-563 VSDLFGG
+563 
-570 ISGNQCVGR
+570 
-579 YRHKDLYWTK
+579 
-589 NGAVEKEAFAHMY
+589 EKE
-602 EAQFDAEKYELMKKY
+602 DD
-617 FPNALNEFEKLLNGV
+617 
-632 IK
+632 

>member
-19 EQLSEFI
+19 DQLSEFI
-26 LRDIARRIAKGAQIT
+26 LRDIARRIAKGAEIT
-41 DTAEYQMYRARS
+41 DTAEYQLYRAKS

-68 NGSSAA
+68 NGSSAS
-74 EVNRLIREAA
+74 EINRLIREAA
-84 AQSDEFDRKMLGA
+84 AQSDEFDRKMLGV
-97 DKGAAIPLE
+97 DKGAAVPLE
-106 DNQQLQKL
+106 ENAQLQKL

-157 DAAHMKVATGA
+157 DSAHMKVVTGA

-275 PIILGVSEPVYT
+275 PIILGVSEPTYT

-293 IDQPPFTYEGRKY
+293 IDQPPFTYEGRTY

-331 ADATGDEE
+331 ADAAGDEE
-339 SFTAASIK
+339 AVATASIR
-347 LRRQKDI
+347 LNRQKYI
-354 YEDFCKAADSYTQYE
+354 YEDFCKAADSYTEYE
-369 RTYVAGYDRR
+369 RTYVTGFNRSIAARSGVAAIKKEYKLIAGTLDKSAVPSIDDFKKMLYNNSDEYKQLRHQFNEKVINSDYDDIKH
-379 LAGKTGAVTRKQRE
+379 LNGSLSDKVTRQWYVLHDKKIPDMIDRNQSIEDQARQAHALRNQFRTNARDLMLNQDE
-393 FEKAQMRLTEG
+393 RKWLDKSHPNLTFEEQVDKKMSDKGMTRDEAIQ
-404 TSHDII
+404 DI
-410 EKTETSDFKNIIS
+410 
-423 PQNGMSKEYQ
+423 
-433 TVLENKF
+433 L
-440 SGGTADA
+440 
-447 KRAFTRY
+447 
-454 VKHDSVADSSYDK
+454 K
-467 TAHFSPVTQKI
+467 TAS
-478 KMNFAKDQINP
+478 
-489 KGSGTTFFHEH
+489 
-500 GHYID
+500 
-505 YTSCEGDGYTSTKSP
+505 KSNKKVN
-520 EFGKLLKSD
+520 EKFKL
-529 FDSYVNSVMKQNHI
+529 
-543 ELPAAYYKISKE
+543 
-555 LSGHKQHS
+555 
-563 VSDLFGG
+563 
-570 ISGNQCVGR
+570 
-579 YRHKDLYWTK
+579 
-589 NGAVEKEAFAHMY
+589 
-602 EAQFDAEKYELMKKY
+602 
-617 FPNALNEFEKLLNGV
+617 
-632 IK
+632 

>member
-19 EQLSEFI
+19 DQLSEFI
-26 LRDIARRIAKGAQIT
+26 LRDIARRIAKGAEIT
-41 DTAEYQMYRARS
+41 DTAEYQLYRAKS

-68 NGSSAA
+68 NGSSAS
-74 EVNRLIREAA
+74 EINRLIREAA
-84 AQSDEFDRKMLGA
+84 AQSDEFDRKMLGV
-97 DKGAAIPLE
+97 DKGAAVPLE
-106 DNQQLQKL
+106 ENAQLQKL

-157 DAAHMKVATGA
+157 DSAHMKVVTGV

-202 AARRAILTSV
+202 AARRTLLTSV

-251 YTQEQ
+251 YTQKQ

-293 IDQPPFTYEGRKY
+293 IDQPPFTYEGRTY

-331 ADATGDEE
+331 ADAAGDEE
-339 SFTAASIK
+339 SFTTASIK

-369 RTYVAGYDRR
+369 RTYVAWYDRR
-379 LAGKTGAVTRKQRE
+379 LAGKTGAVTRKQRA
-393 FEKAQMRLTEG
+393 FEKVQIRLTEEKNRA
-404 TSHDII
+404 II
-410 EKTETSDFKNIIS
+410 EQEKRKEQFRSDLKSGKINTSLDVKNQKKHIIS
-423 PQNGMSKEYQ
+423 PEWKNNVRQQIKKLHDGDTKAASPKSRLFKDVTPEKLFKEYSGKGTLRLQ
-433 TVLENKF
+433 KNSTTVDEF
-440 SGGTADA
+440 VTADYPVGITFDR
-447 KRAFTRY
+447 KLQKYVRTRRFQIRY
-454 VKHDSVADSSYDK
+454 QDGGYHL
-467 TAHFSPVTQKI
+467 FPV
-478 KMNFAKDQINP
+478 
-489 KGSGTTFFHEH
+489 S
-500 GHYID
+500 
-505 YTSCEGDGYTSTKSP
+505 
-520 EFGKLLKSD
+520 
-529 FDSYVNSVMKQNHI
+529 
-543 ELPAAYYKISKE
+543 
-555 LSGHKQHS
+555 
-563 VSDLFGG
+563 
-570 ISGNQCVGR
+570 
-579 YRHKDLYWTK
+579 
-589 NGAVEKEAFAHMY
+589 EKE
-602 EAQFDAEKYELMKKY
+602 DD
-617 FPNALNEFEKLLNGV
+617 
-632 IK
+632 

>member
-1 MLTPEQLQNL
+1 MLTPKQLQNL
-11 PQELTDLY
+11 PQDLTDLY

-26 LRDIARRIAKGAQIT
+26 LRDIARRIAKGAEIT
-41 DTAEYQMYRARS
+41 DTAEYQLYRARS

-74 EVNRLIREAA
+74 EINRLIREAA

-106 DNQQLQKL
+106 ENTQLQKL
-114 ISAQIAETAG
+114 ISAQIKETSW

-157 DAAHMKVATGA
+157 DSAHMKVTTGA

-179 NKLAASGVRTIDY
+179 SKLAASGVRTIDY

-202 AARRAILTSV
+202 AARRALLTSV

-217 RISEQNG
+217 RISEENG

-237 SGSRPSHAVYQGRQ
+237 SGSRPSHAIYQGRQ

-331 ADATGDEE
+331 ADAAGDEE
-339 SFTAASIK
+339 AFATASIR
-347 LRRQKDI
+347 LNRQKYI
-354 YEDFCKAADSYTQYE
+354 YEDFCKAADSYTEYE
-369 RTYVAGYDRR
+369 RTYVTGFNRSIAARSGVAVIKKEYKLIASTLDKSAVPSIDDFKKMLYNNSDEYKQLRHQFNEKVINSDYDDIKH
-379 LAGKTGAVTRKQRE
+379 LNGSLSDKVTRQWYVLHDKQIPDMVDKSKSIEEQARQAHALRNQFRTNARDLMLNQDERKWLDKERPNMSFEEQIQDKIKRGKASNRE
-393 FEKAQMRLTEG
+393 EAVLSILHSAKK
-404 TSHDII
+404 S
-410 EKTETSDFKNIIS
+410 N
-423 PQNGMSKEYQ
+423 SKVNE
-433 TVLENKF
+433 KF
-440 SGGTADA
+440 SIQD
-447 KRAFTRY
+447 
-454 VKHDSVADSSYDK
+454 
-467 TAHFSPVTQKI
+467 
-478 KMNFAKDQINP
+478 
-489 KGSGTTFFHEH
+489 
-500 GHYID
+500 
-505 YTSCEGDGYTSTKSP
+505 
-520 EFGKLLKSD
+520 
-529 FDSYVNSVMKQNHI
+529 
-543 ELPAAYYKISKE
+543 
-555 LSGHKQHS
+555 
-563 VSDLFGG
+563 
-570 ISGNQCVGR
+570 
-579 YRHKDLYWTK
+579 
-589 NGAVEKEAFAHMY
+589 
-602 EAQFDAEKYELMKKY
+602 
-617 FPNALNEFEKLLNGV
+617 
-632 IK
+632 

>member
-11 PQELTDLY
+11 PQDLTDLY
-19 EQLSEFI
+19 DQLSEFI
-26 LRDIARRIAKGAQIT
+26 LRDIARRIAKGAEIT
-41 DTAEYQMYRARS
+41 DTAEYQLYRARS

-97 DKGAAIPLE
+97 DKGAAVPLE
-106 DNQQLQKL
+106 ENTQLQKL
-114 ISAQIAETAG
+114 ISAQINETSG

-157 DAAHMKVATGA
+157 DSAHMKVVTGT

-179 NKLAASGVRTIDY
+179 NKLAESGVRTIDY

-202 AARRAILTSV
+202 AARRALLTSV

-217 RISEQNG
+217 RISEENG
-224 EELGADGWEMSAH
+224 EEFGADGWEMSAH

-275 PIILGVSEPVYT
+275 PIILGVSDPVYT

-331 ADATGDEE
+331 ADAAGDEE

-369 RTYVAGYDRR
+369 RAYVAGYDRR
-379 LAGKTGAVTRKQRE
+379 LAGKTGAVTRRQRE
-393 FEKAQMRLTEG
+393 FEKAQVRLTDSSGSDKIKGQRAVVRDSDG
-404 TSHDII
+404 TKHYAHKVGTVDVNDQNAVNKFVSKFE
-410 EKTETSDFKNIIS
+410 EKYTNANKEHCLVIKPDGTVYMSRGDGNSVNTFDLLGAEELKGCFTTHNHPKEYTQYSFSFQDFDFTREINGKRMRAIDFKY
-423 PQNGMSKEYQ
+423 E
-433 TVLENKF
+433 
-440 SGGTADA
+440 
-447 KRAFTRY
+447 
-454 VKHDSVADSSYDK
+454 
-467 TAHFSPVTQKI
+467 
-478 KMNFAKDQINP
+478 
-489 KGSGTTFFHEH
+489 
-500 GHYID
+500 
-505 YTSCEGDGYTSTKSP
+505 
-520 EFGKLLKSD
+520 
-529 FDSYVNSVMKQNHI
+529 
-543 ELPAAYYKISKE
+543 
-555 LSGHKQHS
+555 
-563 VSDLFGG
+563 
-570 ISGNQCVGR
+570 
-579 YRHKDLYWTK
+579 
-589 NGAVEKEAFAHMY
+589 Y
-602 EAQFDAEKYELMKKY
+602 EAI
-617 FPNALNEFEKLLNGV
+617 FPNRTISESEMLDVYNDVENDKHKLFDECGYGFDDYEENIQHVV
-632 IK
+632 IKEMCKRLGIKYTRRLRDG